1 LSRYSYKTVTGNWV
15 ISNWVDSKRANRL
28 QQTADS
34 EGRGLRE
41 GFKEKWKG
49 DSPSPLVPFDRL
61 TTPLSL
67 GGARKTKEKGYDGP

>member
-1 LSRYSYKTVTGNWV
+1 VIGSFASVT
-15 ISNWVDSKRANRL
+15 KRASGFRL
-28 QQTADS
+28 QASGRKQKTAKR
-34 EGRGLRE
+34 GFGLRE

-49 DSPSPLVPFDRL
+49 DSPSPLIPFDRL